1 MPEKSYK
8 KKHMTS
14 FQLIIMGFAGVIL
27 LGTVLLM
34 LPFSSAEKVI
44 TPFHEALFTA
54 TSAVCVTGLV
64 VKDTGSYWSLAGQ
77 TIILALIQIGGLGVV
92 TVAASV
98 SLLSGKKISL
108 MQRSTM
114 QNAISAPK
122 VGGIV
127 RLTRFILRGTFLIE
141 AAGTVLLLPVFMGD
155 YGKKGIW
162 MSVFHSIS
170 AFCNA
175 GFDILGTDSSMF
187 PSLTRYSGNI
197 LINLVIMLLI
207 ITGGI
212 GFLTWDDIYT
222 NKLNFKRYRMQSKII
237 LMTTACLILFPTVFF
252 YICDLTKLPMEKR
265 LLAAAFQSVT
275 TRTAGFNTIN
285 ISEMSEASKAVM
297 ILLMLIGG
305 SPGSTAGG
313 MKTTTFSVLILNAIA
328 TFRSQ
333 ENAGAF
339 GRRLEYHVIKN
350 AATIAML
357 YFALF
362 FGGGIAIS
370 VYEGLPLLDCL
381 YEAASAVGTVG
392 LTLGITPELHIF
404 SQVVLIIL
412 MYLGRVGGLTLI
424 YAVFSV
430 RNKGNAKLPLEKIT
444 VG

>member
-77 TIILALIQIGGLGVV
+77 TIILALIQTGGLGVV

-98 SLLSGKKISL
+98 SILSGKKISL

-114 QNAISAPK
+114 QDAISAPK

-187 PSLTRYSGNI
+187 PSLTGYSGNI

-252 YICDLTKLPMEKR
+252 YICDLTNLPMGKR

-370 VYEGLPLLDCL
+370 VYEGLPLLNCL

-392 LTLGITPELHIF
+392 LTLGITPELHVF

-424 YAVFSV
+424 YAVFSG

>member
-98 SLLSGKKISL
+98 SILSGKKISL

-114 QNAISAPK
+114 QDAISAPK

-187 PSLTRYSGNI
+187 PSLTGYSGNI

-252 YICDLTKLPMEKR
+252 YICDLTNLPMGKR

-370 VYEGLPLLDCL
+370 VYEGLPLLNCL

-392 LTLGITPELHIF
+392 LTLGITPKLHIF

-424 YAVFSV
+424 YAVFSG

>member
-77 TIILALIQIGGLGVV
+77 TIILALIQTGGLGVV

-98 SLLSGKKISL
+98 SILSGKKISL

-114 QNAISAPK
+114 QDAISAPK

-187 PSLTRYSGNI
+187 PSLTGYPGNI

-252 YICDLTKLPMEKR
+252 YICDLTNLPMGKR

-370 VYEGLPLLDCL
+370 VYEGLPLLNCL

-392 LTLGITPELHIF
+392 LTLGITPELHVF

-424 YAVFSV
+424 YAVFSG

>member
-44 TPFHEALFTA
+44 TPFHESLFTA

-114 QNAISAPK
+114 QDAISAPK

-187 PSLTRYSGNI
+187 PSLTGYSGNI

-252 YICDLTKLPMEKR
+252 YICDLTNLPMGKR

-370 VYEGLPLLDCL
+370 VYEGLPLLNCL

-392 LTLGITPELHIF
+392 LTLGITPELHVF

-424 YAVFSV
+424 YAVFSG

>member
-77 TIILALIQIGGLGVV
+77 TIILALIQTGGLGVV

-114 QNAISAPK
+114 QDAISAPK

-187 PSLTRYSGNI
+187 PSLTGYSGNI

-252 YICDLTKLPMEKR
+252 YICDLTNLPMGKR

-350 AATIAML
+350 AATIAMV

-370 VYEGLPLLDCL
+370 VYEGLPLLNCL

-392 LTLGITPELHIF
+392 LTLGITPELHVF

-424 YAVFSV
+424 YAVFSG

>member
-77 TIILALIQIGGLGVV
+77 TIILALIQTGGLGVV

-141 AAGTVLLLPVFMGD
+141 VAGTVLLLPVFMGD

-252 YICDLTKLPMEKR
+252 YICDLTNLPMEKR

-392 LTLGITPELHIF
+392 LTLGITPELHVF

-424 YAVFSV
+424 YAVFSG